1 MTETL
6 KGAAATRQ
14 ALISTALR
22 LFGEYGYNAVST
34 RKIADLADA
43 NIGSIAY
50 HFGGKVGL
58 MRACARYAIESI
70 EDSYGKSILAPMPP
84 DLTPAEARQE
94 LIQAVPIFVSPLIRG
109 PDAEEVHIFVMRHL
123 SNDSEAFDL
132 LYSEFF
138 CPQHRR
144 VRQLFARATGR
155 DPESEETRV
164 VAFTILGQCLYFRIW
179 HKVVRR
185 NMGWDA
191 VNDEQRN
198 LVVSALQI
206 SLTAML
212 DAYTRHNL

>member
-58 MRACARYAIESI
+58 MRACARYAVEAIEG
-70 EDSYGKSILAPMPP
+70 SYGKSILAPMPP
-84 DLTPAEARQE
+84 ELTPAEARQE
-94 LIQAVPIFVSPLIRG
+94 LIQAVPMFVAPVIRR
-109 PDAEEVHIFVMRHL
+109 PDAEEVHVFLMLHL
-123 SNDSEAFDL
+123 SQNSEAFDL

-138 CPQHRR
+138 CPQHLRI
-144 VRQLFARATGR
+144 RQLFARATGR

-164 VAFTILGQCLYFRIW
+164 VAFTILGQCLYFRAWRKI
-179 HKVVRR
+179 VMR
-185 NMGWDA
+185 NLNWDLIG
-191 VNDEQRN
+191 DEQRDQII
-198 LVVSALQI
+198 ATLQI
-206 SLTAML
+206 SLTALL
-212 DAYTRHNL
+212 DAYTRQNA